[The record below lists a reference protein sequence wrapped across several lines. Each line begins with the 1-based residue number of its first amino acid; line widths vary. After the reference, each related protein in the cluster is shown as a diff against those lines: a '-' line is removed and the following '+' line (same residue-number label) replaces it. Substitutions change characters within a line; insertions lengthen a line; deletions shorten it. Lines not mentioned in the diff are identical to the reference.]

1 MKEKTRTAS
10 SLGRESEYSPIALVA
25 VPKDVP
31 CTIIFTPGMVSPVS
45 ASVTVPETTMSCT
58 GRTAFALTENA
69 PNTKNAQR
77 KTGDLRFKH
86 LLISVHPPIITA
98 NWVSLFFILSVFSG
112 SKRQFI
118 EKAYFMVSPRHF
130 NFRFDS
136 QWMFFMLIFLNPPIH
151 R

>member
-25 VPKDVP
+25 VPTDVP
-31 CTIIFTPGMVSPVS
+31 CTITFTPGMVSPVS
-45 ASVTVPETTMSCT
+45 ASVTVPETTMSWT
-58 GRTAFALTENA
+58 GRTACALTENA
-69 PNTKNAQR
+69 PNTKKAQR
-77 KTGDLRFKH
+77 NIGDLRFKH
-86 LLISVHPPIITA
+86 LLISVHSPKITA

-112 SKRQFI
+112 SKLQFI

-130 NFRFDS
+130 HFRFDN
-136 QWMFFMLIFLNPPIH
+136 QQMLFTLLLD